1 MFHGPAFSADP
12 KPLKVGVRGGVDEQI
27 WEVVARV
34 AKKNGLA
41 VEPVVITGTASPNE
55 ALNNGDLEANSFQHI
70 PFLKDQIKQRGY
82 KLVPVANTLISPIAF
97 YSKKYKSLQ
106 DLPPGAKVG
115 IPNDPSNQ
123 TRALVVLRDQ
133 GLITLKDG
141 FDPFTGTATLA
152 DVTSNP
158 RKLEFVESAS
168 VVLARSLPDVD
179 TAAIVNSFAYQA
191 GLIATRDGIAGEE
204 GKQSL
209 RQHHRGAR
217 AGQECA
223 LGAGAG
229 QGLPFRGSAPVHSE
243 QVRRFGHSGVL
254 TPAGAIHHEALRTSL
269 AEPLAGA
276 APASAP
282 EAARDREHIVFD
294 SLQKRYQGPQG
305 PVAALSDVSFPS
317 CAARS
322 SASSAAAARAS
333 PPCCAPSTCWSA
345 PAPAA
350 C

>member
-1 MFHGPAFSADP
+1 MTTRFFIAELAQDETQPVGERQAHAARSARGRFFKRLLGAILASAAMFHGPAFSADP

-27 WEVVARV
+27 WEVVAQV

-55 ALNNGDLEANSFQHI
+55 ALNNGDLEANAFQHI

-97 YSKKYKSLQ
+97 YSKKYKSLK

-191 GLIATRDGIAGEE
+191 GLIATRDGIAVEKKE
-204 GKQSL
+204 NNPYVNIIVVREQDKN
-209 RQHHRGAR
+209 
-217 AGQECA
+217 
-223 LGAGAG
+223 
-229 QGLPFRGSAPVHSE
+229 APWVPELVKAYHSE
-243 QVRRFGHSGVL
+243 EVRQFILSKYEGSVI
-254 TPAGAIHHEALRTSL
+254 P
-269 AEPLAGA
+269 
-276 APASAP
+276 
-282 EAARDREHIVFD
+282 VF
-294 SLQKRYQGPQG
+294 
-305 PVAALSDVSFPS
+305 
-317 CAARS
+317 
-322 SASSAAAARAS
+322 
-333 PPCCAPSTCWSA
+333 
-345 PAPAA
+345 
-350 C
+350 